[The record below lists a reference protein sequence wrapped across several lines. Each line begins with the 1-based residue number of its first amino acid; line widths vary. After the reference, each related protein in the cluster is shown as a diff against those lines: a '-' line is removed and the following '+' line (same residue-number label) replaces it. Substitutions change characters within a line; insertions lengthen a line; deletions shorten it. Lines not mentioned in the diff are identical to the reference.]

1 MSSGLSTSLICVKM
15 VDMTE
20 VDDEPLGYLLQRV
33 ATSLRAEV
41 TSAAL
46 EPVGVSFPQ
55 YICMRVLSHSPGR
68 SNADLAREVNVS
80 PQAMNMVVRG
90 LQERGLVNRPATV
103 ASGRSLPAELTRE
116 GIALLKRTDAGIRD
130 AERKVLAPLRPEQR
144 THLKKLL
151 AALG

>member
-1 MSSGLSTSLICVKM
+1 MSDAG
-15 VDMTE
+15 
-20 VDDEPLGYLLQRV
+20 DEPLGYLLHRL

-46 EPVGVSFPQ
+46 EPVGLSFPQ
-55 YICMRVLSHSPGR
+55 YICMRILAKSPGR
-68 SNADLAREVNVS
+68 SNADLARDVSVS

-90 LQERGLVNRPATV
+90 LQDRGLVSRPASV
-103 ASGRSLPAELTRE
+103 SSGRSLPAELTRD
-116 GIALLKRTDAGIRD
+116 GVDILKRTDAGVRE

-144 THLKKLL
+144 ADFKKLL